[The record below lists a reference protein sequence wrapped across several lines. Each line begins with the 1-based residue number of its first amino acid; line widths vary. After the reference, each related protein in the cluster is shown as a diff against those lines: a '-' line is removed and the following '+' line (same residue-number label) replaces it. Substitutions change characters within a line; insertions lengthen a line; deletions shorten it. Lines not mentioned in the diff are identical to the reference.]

1 MTTARTAL
9 CLLLCFLFVLQAF
22 GQAPRPT
29 FIKHAVLSD
38 PDKWSVY
45 VSIFPEYASSQ
56 FEKDYKLRYM
66 ILENYNSKEPLMP
79 YTDIDI
85 SLLAHEKSPEQVKF
99 SLQVPKINSPLALMV
114 LEVHHLKS
122 NQKNYA
128 DIRLVGTKPLLR
140 EEFAVFD
147 EKGLFPVFQG
157 FILAGSTVML
167 RNSLK
172 QEKLFYATRYRQDF
186 GPAPAPMY
194 LSQLPAN
201 QNMSVDS
208 TFTVRSNQML
218 QLSKEGLYLFRK
230 DTNDFH
236 GIGLR
241 VEPQG
246 FPKLTQKE
254 QLILPLT
261 YISTSEELKKLFNS
275 RDLKKELDRY
285 WLKLMGGNANKAKT
299 TIKEYYK
306 RIREANMMYA
316 SFKEGWK
323 TDMGMVYIVFGAPQE
338 ILRGKDIQQ
347 WTYIGSKN
355 YSKVTFSFTRKPNQF
370 VDEHYT
376 LVRYIEYEPIWYPT
390 VELWRKGTVSASGA
404 K

>member
-1 MTTARTAL
+1 MTTARIAL
-9 CLLLCFLFVLQAF
+9 CLLSSLFFALQAL
-22 GQAPRPT
+22 GQGARPT
-29 FIKHAVLSD
+29 FIKHVVLSD

-45 VSIFPEYASSQ
+45 VSIFPEQASSQ
-56 FEKDYKLRYM
+56 FERDFKLRYM
-66 ILENYNSKEPLMP
+66 ILEDYNSKEPLMP

-85 SLLAHEKSPEQVKF
+85 SMLAHEKSPEQIKF

-114 LEVHHLKS
+114 LEVHHLRS
-122 NQKNYA
+122 NQKSYA

-140 EEFAVFD
+140 EEFAAFD
-147 EKGLFPVFQG
+147 AKGLFPVFQG
-157 FILAGSTVML
+157 FVLKGSAVML
-167 RNSLK
+167 RNSTK
-172 QEKLFYATRYRQDF
+172 SEKTFYATRFRQDF

-201 QNMSVDS
+201 QNLQVDS
-208 TFTVRSNQML
+208 TFIVQANQVFTL
-218 QLSKEGLYLFRK
+218 AKEGLYLFRK

-261 YISTSEELKKLFNS
+261 YISTSDELKKLLNS
-275 RDLKKELDRY
+275 QELKKDLDRY
-285 WLKLMGGNANKAKT
+285 WLKLLSGNANKAKAV
-299 TIKEYYK
+299 IKEYYK
-306 RIREANMMYA
+306 RIREANLMYA

-323 TDMGMVYIVFGAPQE
+323 TDMGMVYVVFGVPQE

-347 WTYIGSKN
+347 WTYYGTKN

-370 VDEHYT
+370 VDDHYT

-390 VELWRKGTVSASGA
+390 VELWRKGTISASGG